1 MFDVQRFKSVMSNWA
16 SGIAVVTTQSNQ
28 EWQGFTANSFASVSI
43 DPMLISLSVT
53 KTLYAGKLIEDSRI
67 FAVNILTQEQEY
79 FGKLFAG
86 MIPDTPDR
94 FAGLECSTDV
104 NGCPIL
110 PGTLAWLSCRVHQII
125 DLGASKLVLG
135 QALDGATSDQMPL
148 LYYQR
153 QWGHFTPNSETE

>member
-16 SGIAVVTTQSNQ
+16 SGIAVVTTQLNQ

-53 KTLYAGKLIEDSRI
+53 KTLYAGKLIENSRV
-67 FAVNILTQEQEY
+67 FAVNILNQDQEHL
-79 FGKLFAG
+79 GRLFAG

-94 FAGLECSTDV
+94 FAGLQCSTDI

-110 PGTLAWLSCRVHQII
+110 PGALGWLSCRVHQII

-135 QALDGATSDQMPL
+135 QAVDGAISDQMPL

-153 QWGHFTPNSETE
+153 QWGRFVPYPVQE